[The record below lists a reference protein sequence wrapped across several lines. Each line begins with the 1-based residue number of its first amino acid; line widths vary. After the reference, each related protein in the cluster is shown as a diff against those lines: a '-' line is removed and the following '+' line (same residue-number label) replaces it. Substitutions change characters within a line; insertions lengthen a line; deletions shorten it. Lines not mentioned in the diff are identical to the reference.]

1 MRGSDVSTRTRLAAD
16 ERRGQLLRAAE
27 EQLLLQ
33 GYLPL
38 PSEQVAKAVGVS
50 KALVYAYFPTQ
61 HDLFNAS
68 LELRLEELR
77 SDRIRT
83 EGLSLEAF
91 ALAKAEQYFE
101 QVAEIGSV
109 VQFILRDAFMARNFS
124 TKARR
129 LRESIVRPIARRLRG
144 ELRMSANEAIA
155 AFNLLATIPEEAGS
169 LVRKGEMK
177 MERGRELYAELTIA
191 ALAGLRKRPR
201 R

>member
-1 MRGSDVSTRTRLAAD
+1 MRGDDVSSRTRLAAG

-27 EQLLLQ
+27 EQLLVQ

-38 PSEQVAKAVGVS
+38 PVDQVAKAIGVS
-50 KALVYAYFPTQ
+50 KALVYTYYPTQ

-77 SDRIRT
+77 SSQART
-83 EGLSLEAF
+83 NDLPLAEF
-91 ALAKAEQYFE
+91 ALAKAEQYFK
-101 QVAEIGSV
+101 QVVEIGPV

-124 TKARR
+124 AKARR
-129 LRESIVRPIARRLRG
+129 LREGIVRPIVRRLRD

-169 LVRKGEMK
+169 LVRKRETK
-177 MERGRELYAELTIA
+177 PDRARELYTELMVA
-191 ALAGLRKRPR
+191 ALAGLKKRPR
-201 R
+201 Q